1 MPSRKPYHRYRV
13 TITSYATATI
23 KERAESGVEP
33 IIDPAQIDMESV
45 YSGEDERQAS
55 VKFFQAI
62 RKARK
67 ELLAFHVTVWKDGDI
82 FVQVPVEH

>member
-33 IIDPAQIDMESV
+33 IIDPAQIAMESV

-67 ELLAFHVTVWKDGDI
+67 EDTI
-82 FVQVPVEH
+82 PSFV